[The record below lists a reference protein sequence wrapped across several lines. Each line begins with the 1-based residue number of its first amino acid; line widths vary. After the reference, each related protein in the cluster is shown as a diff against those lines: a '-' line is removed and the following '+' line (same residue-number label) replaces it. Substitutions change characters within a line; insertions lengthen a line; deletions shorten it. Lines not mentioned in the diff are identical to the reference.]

1 MRFRPPHHK
10 SNHPN
15 PAVAMASQPAR
26 DDHYVELVQSAAA
39 TGAGAGAGTP
49 GSSAGPFGIGNS
61 SSERWQRARDATP
74 MLSEAANRLYDM
86 VAVVRAANDR
96 AKEMVAR
103 ATEVE
108 PGVTM
113 LLQYLARANRGQMFG
128 LEYRCVALPVHT
140 P

>member
-1 MRFRPPHHK
+1 
-10 SNHPN
+10 
-15 PAVAMASQPAR
+15 
-26 DDHYVELVQSAAA
+26 
-39 TGAGAGAGTP
+39 
-49 GSSAGPFGIGNS
+49 
-61 SSERWQRARDATP
+61 

-128 LEYRCVALPVHT
+128 LEYRCVVLRVHA